1 MRPVSLTMS
10 AFGPYAGV
18 VNLDMSKLGQ
28 GGIYLITGDTGA
40 GKTTIF
46 DAITFALYGE
56 ASGDNREPSMMRS
69 KYADPTT
76 KTYVE
81 LQFEYKGKLY
91 TINRNPEY
99 ERVGR
104 KTPQLAE
111 ATLTYP
117 NGYVLTRPKEVTKAI
132 KKLLGIDRNQ
142 FTQIVMLAQGDFL
155 KLLLSDTK
163 ERQAIFRE
171 IFATRYF
178 QVLQDQL
185 KTETSNLYRQ
195 CEDARKSVEQY
206 ISDISSPADDLLA
219 SEVSRAKAGRLST
232 NDTLLLL
239 ETILKSDKKE
249 QKQLQKQID
258 KLDEEL
264 LSVNALL
271 AKIDEWESARAQ
283 LANTELSLKSIQNDH
298 EQALYALAKEKEKE
312 PEREALLKKIAEIE
326 AELPKHAEM
335 AELLSE
341 AEQLTASVANRRETK
356 KQLLDE
362 AETSKTEMAEA
373 KDELADLENAEVQLN
388 EFLRIR
394 KLIADLYSETDLL
407 HQEFKELLDLNSA
420 LENAQREYERL
431 SNRAHAADEKYKALN
446 QQLLNEQVGI
456 LADKLRPNH
465 PCPVCGSLSHPN
477 PAKKSEHAPLPEIV
491 KRAESDRDFAQ
502 RRAER
507 AHGDAKQMFGSFNE
521 NKAKISDHISRII
534 SLVEDCEL
542 FEDDDLFEEIIE
554 FFADMEEFD
563 IGTVPTHIRTL
574 KKLLPMFTR
583 FKEQCTSYISKAK
596 EGIERKRELS
606 KEISLLNEGIQN
618 KTKQAADIEALI
630 SGETE
635 KAKAIAKQADRI
647 MKKVKFESEDAA
659 RAAIETAS
667 KKVNELKELFDKAT
681 SDAMTSEKKIAETQ
695 GNIKQLKLQLKN
707 AEDVDRNQT
716 SIKQNRIEE
725 SRRRL
730 LETQKELHARVS
742 TNTTLYEN
750 ISKNTDFLSETE
762 EHWIW
767 MKDLSN
773 TANGNI
779 TGKEKMMLE
788 TYIQITFFERII
800 ARANTRLMHMTYGQ
814 YELVRRKDAAN
825 NRSQSG
831 LDLNVIDHYNGS
843 ERSIKTLSGG
853 ESFKASLAL
862 ALGLSDEVQAT
873 AGGIQL
879 DTLFVDEGFGSLD
892 EHSLEQAISVLMG
905 LAEGN
910 RSVGIISH
918 VNELKE
924 RIDRQIIVKK
934 TPSNGST
941 VSIVL

>member
-1 MRPVSLTMS
+1 MRPISLTMS

-69 KYADPTT
+69 KYAEPST
-76 KTYVE
+76 KTFVE
-81 LQFEYKGKLY
+81 LQFEYKGKVY

-117 NGYVLTRPKEVTKAI
+117 NGYVLTRHKEVTKAV

-178 QVLQDQL
+178 QTLQEHL

-206 ISDISSPADDLLA
+206 VSDIVSPSDDLLA
-219 SEVSRAKAGRLST
+219 SEVARAKAGRLST
-232 NDTLLLL
+232 HDTLLLL
-239 ETILKSDKKE
+239 ETILKADKKE
-249 QKQLQKQID
+249 QKRLQKQID

-264 LSVNALL
+264 LSTNALL
-271 AKIDEWESARAQ
+271 AKIDEWETARA
-283 LANTELSLKSIQNDH
+283 LLSNAEATLKASKKEH
-298 EQALYALAKEKEKE
+298 KQAVDSLAKEKEKE

-326 AELPKHAEM
+326 AELPKHTEATELLLEAEQLSLSIAGRIEARKILLNEIETFKADLETAKNEM
-335 AELLSE
+335 AELGDVEIKLSTFMS
-341 AEQLTASVANRRETK
+341 LR
-356 KQLLDE
+356 KQIATLC
-362 AETSKTEMAEA
+362 TEIDSLQ
-373 KDELADLENAEVQLN
+373 K
-388 EFLRIR
+388 
-394 KLIADLYSETDLL
+394 
-407 HQEFKELLDLNSA
+407 EFKGLLELNGS
-420 LENAQREYERL
+420 LENAQREYQRL
-431 SNRAHAADEKYKALN
+431 SSRANAADEKYKGLN
-446 QQLLNEQVGI
+446 QQVLNEQVGI
-456 LADKLRPNH
+456 LADQLKPNH

-477 PAKKSEHAPLPEIV
+477 PAKKSANTPLPAFV
-491 KRAESDRDFAQ
+491 KMAESDRDLAQ
-502 RRAER
+502 KRAER
-507 AHGDAKQMFGSFNE
+507 AHGEAKQIYGSFNE
-521 NKAKISDHISRII
+521 SKSKISEHISRII
-534 SLVEDCEL
+534 SLIEDCEL
-542 FEDDDLFEEIIE
+542 FKDIELHDEIIE
-554 FFADMEEFD
+554 LFD
-563 IGTVPTHIRTL
+563 DLMNVNIDRVPNYIRTL
-574 KKLLPMFTR
+574 KKLLPFFTET
-583 FKEQCTSYISKAK
+583 KEKCSSYIETAQ
-596 EGIERKRELS
+596 EGIERKRELTEDIVAINDEIES
-606 KEISLLNEGIQN
+606 KS
-618 KTKQAADIEALI
+618 KQAADINEWI

-635 KAKAIAKQADRI
+635 KAKTIAKQAKRI
-647 MKKVKFESEDAA
+647 LKKLNYESEDAA
-659 RAAIETAS
+659 QEAIGIAN
-667 KKVNELKELFDKAT
+667 KKACELKELLDNAT
-681 SDAMTSEKKIAETQ
+681 SDVVSLEKRIAEIQ
-695 GNIKQLKLQLKN
+695 GNIKQLKLQLIN
-707 AEDVDRNQT
+707 AEDVSRDQT
-716 SIKQNRIEE
+716 AIKLSRIEDN
-725 SRRRL
+725 RRNL
-730 LETQKELHARVS
+730 LETQKAIHARIT
-742 TNTTLYEN
+742 TNDALHEN
-750 ISKNTDFLSETE
+750 ISKNTSLLSETE

-779 TGKEKMMLE
+779 SGKEKMMLE

-814 YELVRRKDAAN
+814 YELVRRKEATN

-892 EHSLEQAISVLMG
+892 EHSLEQAISVLVG

-918 VNELKE
+918 VSELKE